1 MTGDMGGGADR
12 LAAKEEEAVR
22 VRERRLLDLGR
33 REGALVRR
41 DAERERLLG
50 DFQALAWHNLALL
63 DGCEAA
69 MPNLLR
75 RAGVDGEELRL
86 GTVQAAYRMVDRFEE
101 EAMLD
106 RRRLRDEEDRIEED
120 FRTAISRLEGEA
132 GNGSAA
138 GW

>member
-1 MTGDMGGGADR
+1 MMGDMGGGADR

-33 REGALVRR
+33 REDALVRR
-41 DAERERLLG
+41 DAERERLLE

-63 DGCEAA
+63 DDCEAA
-69 MPNLLR
+69 MPDLLR

-86 GTVQAAYRMVDRFEE
+86 GTVQAVYRMADRFEE
-101 EAMLD
+101 EARLD
-106 RRRLRDEEDRIEED
+106 RRRLREEEDRIEED
-120 FRTAISRLEGEA
+120 FHTAISRLEDEIRHGPA
-132 GNGSAA
+132 T

>member
-12 LAAKEEEAVR
+12 LAAKEEEAAR

-63 DGCEAA
+63 DDCEAA

-101 EAMLD
+101 EARLD

-120 FRTAISRLEGEA
+120 FHTAISRLEDEA